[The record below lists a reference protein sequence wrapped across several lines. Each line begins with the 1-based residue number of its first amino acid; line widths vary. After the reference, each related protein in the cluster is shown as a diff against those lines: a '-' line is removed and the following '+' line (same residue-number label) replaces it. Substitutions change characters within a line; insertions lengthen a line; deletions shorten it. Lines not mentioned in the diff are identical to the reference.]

1 VLQESANLFWNNTT
15 NRLGIGTSSPAASL
29 HVTGEIRVNAGQSIT
44 LDTSNNIYLLG
55 AGNQFR
61 IYSGGIAALNI
72 ATNGNTLIGTTTDAG
87 YKLDVNGTMRVI
99 GATTLGTTSAS
110 NITTVASSG
119 SSNVLNVTNTA
130 GTFVFGVDSAG
141 GYAQSLTANRG
152 MWFYNSSASAYIG
165 AAASGCIAINTT
177 SPNASAILDVTST
190 TKGVLFPRMTTTQ
203 KNAIASPASGL
214 VVYDTTLGKLCVR
227 GASAWETI
235 TSV

>member
-1 VLQESANLFWNNTT
+1 MVLNFAPTSGTREHNGIYLTQTINQTGGANGISRGLLIQPTLTAAADFRAIETTVGKVCLNTT
-15 NRLGIGTSSPAASL
+15 S
-29 HVTGEIRVNAGQSIT
+29 
-44 LDTSNNIYLLG
+44 
-55 AGNQFR
+55 
-61 IYSGGIAALNI
+61 
-72 ATNGNTLIGTTTDAG
+72 GNTMIGTTTDAG
-87 YKLDVNGTMRVI
+87 FKLDVNGTLRVI

-110 NITTVASSG
+110 NITTIATSG
-119 SSNVLNVTNTA
+119 TSNVLNITNAA

-177 SPNASAILDVTST
+177 SPNASAILDVVST

-227 GASAWETI
+227 GAAAWETI
-235 TSV
+235 TSL